1 HRNAHH
7 CAARKRRPAEHRA
20 ADRVR
25 RHPAPEPAAG
35 VGGHYQRGRTLWH
48 DRHGAGRSA
57 HLGDVPDQLT
67 AGGGTPRRERR
78 TTRAAS
84 ARQPGNAVV
93 RSEWTR
99 VGGAFDREAD
109 AEQALDQ
116 ARALAEAGEAA
127 VEGAA
132 VVTRS
137 ASGSVDVPGYEAGA
151 GRRGAGWGT
160 LAGAAVGVL
169 FPPS

>member
-1 HRNAHH
+1 MRS
-7 CAARKRRPAEHRA
+7 
-20 ADRVR
+20 DW
-25 RHPAPEPAAG
+25 
-35 VGGHYQRGRTLWH
+35 TL
-48 DRHGAGRSA
+48 
-57 HLGDVPDQLT
+57 
-67 AGGGTPRRERR
+67 
-78 TTRAAS
+78 
-84 ARQPGNAVV
+84 VV
-93 RSEWTR
+93 
-99 VGGAFDREAD
+99 GAFDREAD

-169 FPPS
+169 FPPSILGSALVGAAGGGLIRRRRSRSARALADGVANTLPPNCSGLLAVTPADRADDLDGVLRDSRRVTKTEIGSDVVETLRASTT